1 MTTKA
6 AGKDYEKLFV
16 DPAECFGTLYEA
28 DNVECEKCVEF
39 KICGSWFTAKGNP
52 EAVAG
57 DAVAP
62 EVSPPTP
69 PPVAK
74 TAKKA
79 ALPKKLAP
87 AAKATPE
94 PKKAADAKTG
104 TGEKKEVAPTKSVQ
118 EKDEHGFLKGSRSS
132 RIYSLLLEG
141 KHTKEQIIQTVT
153 KEFHST
159 IDKTK
164 TTVGVFISDVQ
175 KAKGKYSASRGVTVQ
190 KDAKDVLSIK

>member
-79 ALPKKLAP
+79 AP
-87 AAKATPE
+87 ATKAAANATPK

-104 TGEKKEVAPTKSVQ
+104 TGEKKEVASTKPVQ

-175 KAKGKYSASRGVTVQ
+175 KAKGKYSASRGVKIN